1 MAQHYSVGRLL
12 FQEGIEEVHEARED
26 QCSQL
31 LQHCTRPV
39 LVIFKLYLVHRSPYS
54 TQASETRPFR
64 IHTCCLTCKC
74 FPAVCINLGKL
85 HMSPVNILI
94 QADCLADRRW
104 SHCKPSNKMYFYVGS
119 LFSQE
124 FSWWRM
130 DPNGEVTHEIGKR
143 SRFFLQLLRHTKS
156 EVDPKEPGHTL
167 GQTFSLNIWY
177 AHTYPTCS
185 KSATSFISCAWRSC
199 KRRRFVRENCTYWAC
214 FKKLMHKNIPG
225 VISNTSWLFEP
236 ATTCSADRCSLNWA
250 NQATMKSSSN
260 E

>member
-12 FQEGIEEVHEARED
+12 FQGGIEELHEASED

-39 LVIFKLYLVHRSPYS
+39 LVIFKVYLVHRSPYL
-54 TQASETRPFR
+54 TQASETRPSR
-64 IHTCCLTCKC
+64 IHTCCVTCKC

-85 HMSPVNILI
+85 HVSCKYPYPSRLSCWQMLIPLQTFQQNVFLGWKSLLARIL
-94 QADCLADRRW
+94 LM
-104 SHCKPSNKMYFYVGS
+104 KNGS
-119 LFSQE
+119 Q
-124 FSWWRM
+124 WWGYLWNR
-130 DPNGEVTHEIGKR
+130 EEKQIL
-143 SRFFLQLLRHTKS
+143 LQLLRHTKS
-156 EVDPKEPGHTL
+156 EVDPQSHVIPWAKLFHW
-167 GQTFSLNIWY
+167 IWY

-199 KRRRFVRENCTYWAC
+199 KRRRFVRKNCTDWAC
-214 FKKLMHKNIPG
+214 FKKQMHKNIPG
-225 VISNTSWLFEP
+225 VISNTPWLFEP

-250 NQATMKSSSN
+250 NKATMKSLSY